1 VCPKV
6 IIISKGKVVATDT
19 VEHLTHRMRGTD
31 TVALEVET
39 DGVAGQSDVLQRLEQ
54 VPGVS
59 KVLFRNAADHKL
71 TFEIESLP
79 GQSARPD
86 VARAVVNSGWSLLE
100 MRSLNYSLEEVFL
113 QLTGAEASVPALEPQ
128 AVGGEQ

>member
-1 VCPKV
+1 MASPDK
-6 IIISKGKVVATDT
+6 
-19 VEHLTHRMRGTD
+19 
-31 TVALEVET
+31 ET
-39 DGVAGQSDVLQRLEQ
+39 CCNGWNKF
-54 VPGVS
+54 PGVS

-71 TFEIESLP
+71 TFEVESLP
-79 GQSARPD
+79 GRSARPD

-113 QLTGAEASVPALEPQ
+113 QLTGAEAPTPEPQ